1 MDKVSQVANELSKT
15 MKVQSGA
22 ILKSLNNAPRLHPHA
37 DPNCAICGGLG
48 LYRLDAERGDPR
60 WGKLYACECW
70 QETLYAEQRKAL
82 TLVSN
87 MMPDELSITLES
99 LVGRND
105 TTIEMIEAAKLFDSG
120 ACDML
125 TLCGGVGLGKS
136 ATLMALINAAN
147 KREFGS
153 GYYVRFV
160 DLMNIIRAGY
170 KDNSSDT
177 KYNKLINVTV
187 LAIDEIDKAKESEWA
202 QEFRTLFFD
211 DRYRQARNKLT
222 KTVIAMNGD
231 ISDLPDHISDRL
243 RWGIYADGGFR
254 VVKVE
259 GQSARPAGM

>member
-1 MDKVSQVANELSKT
+1 MKTVNQAAKLSKT
-15 MKVQSGA
+15 MKVQSPA
-22 ILKSLNNAPRLHPHA
+22 ILKPLDNAPRLHPHA
-37 DPNCAICGGLG
+37 KPGCLICGGLG
-48 LYRLDAERGDPR
+48 LYRLDVERGDPR
-60 WGKLYACECW
+60 WGKLYPCECW
-70 QETLYAEQRKAL
+70 SGELEAERREAL
-82 TLVSN
+82 TMVSN

-105 TTIEMIEAAKLFDSG
+105 MTIVMIEAAKLFDSG
-120 ACDML
+120 ACNML

-136 ATLMALINAAN
+136 ATLMALVNAAN

-177 KYNKLINVTV
+177 KYSKLINVKV

-222 KTVIAMNGD
+222 KTVIAMNGG
-231 ISDLPDHISDRL
+231 ISDLPEHLSDRL
-243 RWGIYADGGFR
+243 RWGIYKEGGFR
-254 VVKVE
+254 VVKVS